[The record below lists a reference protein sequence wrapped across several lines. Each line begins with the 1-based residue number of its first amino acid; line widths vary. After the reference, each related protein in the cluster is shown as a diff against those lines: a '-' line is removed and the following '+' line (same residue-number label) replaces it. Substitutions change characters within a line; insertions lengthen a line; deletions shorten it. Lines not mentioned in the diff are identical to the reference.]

1 MLSWVGFGMCEMDE
15 AEGMETNL
23 EEEFQ
28 EQSEVV
34 EKWSGRFG
42 QWTVIKVHFR
52 L

>member
-1 MLSWVGFGMCEMDE
+1 MHEMDK

-34 EKWSGRFG
+34 EKRSGRFG
-42 QWTVIKVHFR
+42 QWTVTKVHFGV
-52 L
+52 

>member
-1 MLSWVGFGMCEMDE
+1 MKTWVLSWVDFGMHEMEE

-34 EKWSGRFG
+34 EEQSGQFG
-42 QWTVIKVHFR
+42 R
-52 L
+52 